1 MNKIL
6 TIILA
11 MTAMCVVVSCSDDDE
26 VGSEYLAAKQIS
38 VARSTVSDMPA
49 EGGEGIV
56 EIQSSRDVSVSS
68 NSAWCSFSMDNGVI
82 KVIVEPNT
90 GLEGR
95 TAILTITDGSETMT
109 VPVLQRG
116 MIFEVSGEKSIT
128 LAGHIDEKVIRTV
141 SHTYPVS
148 VSATEDWIDAAV
160 DGDELTIS
168 IAKGNGQ
175 EPVRKGVVKVSS
187 CGYEDQIEITQY
199 DFTGA
204 YNLSGYDAKG
214 QPISYSGNIIGG
226 ETVDRLYFCPSDFAG
241 VQIPMNF
248 SLESLYLSFSAG
260 SYCQRYGRFYV
271 YSSLVDVKTVPDPN
285 HPENKGAVALNDTVI
300 IGGNIMMDSGNVT
313 CSFSNEGK
321 GSWLSDIMLSCG
333 NIHAVTFTATTFRLN
348 TSTVQNIALARNI
361 LMEIEQPVLD
371 KIQ

>member
-56 EIQSSRDVSVSS
+56 EVQSSSDVSVSS

-148 VSATEDWIDAAV
+148 VSATKDWIDASI
-160 DGDELTIS
+160 DGEELTIS

-260 SYCQRYGRFYV
+260 SYCQRYGRSHV
-271 YSSLVDVKTVPDPN
+271 YSFLVDLAQTDPDNPN
-285 HPENKGAVALNDTVI
+285 YAVAQNDSVV
-300 IGGNIMMDSGNVT
+300 IGGDIIMNNQGNVT
-313 CSFSNEGK
+313 CHFADEGK
-321 GSWLSDIMLSCG
+321 GTWFDDKELSCG
-333 NIHAVTFTATTFRLN
+333 YNHSITFISTMLRLRM
-348 TSTVQNIALARNI
+348 STVKNVALARNT
-361 LMEIEQPVLD
+361 LLEIEQPVLD